1 MKVMKHAGL
10 AAGAMLSCSVVGPAS
25 GDIVIGD
32 VLDVVYQG
40 TGATRAVAWTFDGDA
55 GTSSAG
61 LLRWNG
67 GLQSFCVQ
75 LEENISSGQSI
86 SFEVVAPESLPDQPP
101 LPGPMGGARS
111 IVVQD
116 LFARFHDD
124 VVGRSGD
131 DLRDHAAAFQMVVWE
146 ISHEM
151 GADDSNPQ
159 SVLAGLSFDSGI
171 ATFESGSA
179 VESIAGS
186 MLAGLGVG
194 GFTPDSRLFGL
205 TSDSY
210 QDQLIVVPNAGALA
224 GLGGVLAIRRRRRRG

>member
-1 MKVMKHAGL
+1 
-10 AAGAMLSCSVVGPAS
+10 
-25 GDIVIGD
+25 
-32 VLDVVYQG
+32 
-40 TGATRAVAWTFDGDA
+40 
-55 GTSSAG
+55 
-61 LLRWNG
+61 
-67 GLQSFCVQ
+67 
-75 LEENISSGQSI
+75 
-86 SFEVVAPESLPDQPP
+86 
-101 LPGPMGGARS
+101 
-111 IVVQD
+111 
-116 LFARFHDD
+116 
-124 VVGRSGD
+124 
-131 DLRDHAAAFQMVVWE
+131 MVVWE